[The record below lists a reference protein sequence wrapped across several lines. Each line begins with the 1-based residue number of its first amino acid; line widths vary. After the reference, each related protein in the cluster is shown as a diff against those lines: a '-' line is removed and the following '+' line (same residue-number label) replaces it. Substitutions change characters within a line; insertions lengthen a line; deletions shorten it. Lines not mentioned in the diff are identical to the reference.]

1 MISSADRRD
10 GRRALRLE
18 FKFAVPRRLGG
29 GLEARELHRLRAYAG
44 RATREERGTGD
55 RRRRRAAEGLGPG
68 RRGPSGRRRTA
79 LLKLFCVWSCACVR
93 PRRVGGVFAV
103 VFVRV
108 GGVSVSCR
116 GCDTFLCECLLVE
129 KVPMHETGV
138 VGLILIL
145 VVPLVKFDPH
155 CFSRAVILFY
165 LFLFYFLRMG
175 SAGCDTMKLG
185 T

>member
-1 MISSADRRD
+1 MAASTLAARPATPTRTSAMISSADRRD

-155 CFSRAVILFY
+155 CFSRAV
-165 LFLFYFLRMG
+165 
-175 SAGCDTMKLG
+175 KVK
-185 T
+185 